1 MAARAFHFL
10 RIVFTRS
17 PQLSLPENFTMYRPK
32 FCAECGAKIIRLRWY
47 FWTNRK
53 FCGGCSPRF
62 LKEQLTRA
70 TIAGAVVFLMGI
82 AIGQAARRTPAP
94 IVIQRSQNPAL
105 TQAVGTENKAYSGNP
120 NPGNVTSTGNAVG
133 ASSTEEI
140 YTCGARTKK
149 GSPCT
154 RRVHGP
160 VRCWQHL
167 GLPAMLPQDQLRI
180 RAQ

>member
-1 MAARAFHFL
+1 MATRAFL
-10 RIVFTRS
+10 RIAFMSSAQR
-17 PQLSLPENFTMYRPK
+17 SLPENFTMYRPK

-82 AIGQAARRTPAP
+82 AIGQVARRTPPP
-94 IVIQRSQNPAL
+94 IVLQRAQNPASV
-105 TQAVGTENKAYSGNP
+105 QEVGTANRAYSANA
-120 NPGNVTSTGNAVG
+120 NPGNLTSAGNTGAV
-133 ASSTEEI
+133 SSTEEI

>member
-1 MAARAFHFL
+1 
-10 RIVFTRS
+10 
-17 PQLSLPENFTMYRPK
+17 MYRPK
-32 FCAECGAKIIRLRWY
+32 FCAECGGKIIRLRWH

-53 FCGGCSPRF
+53 FCSGCSPRF
-62 LKEQLTRA
+62 LKEQLTRV

-82 AIGQAARRTPAP
+82 AIGQAARRMPAP

-105 TQAVGTENKAYSGNP
+105 TQAVGTENKAYTANP
-120 NPGNVTSTGNAVG
+120 NPGNVTSTGNAAG

-180 RAQ
+180 KAQ